1 MERRYNVNIITPFT
15 AEQKEMTVSE
25 IADYLQKSKRI
36 EEMKITEIQQYD
48 ETDLKTK
55 IINNLMKKEIFDT
68 AEIELAKLV
77 LKD

>member
-25 IADYLQKSKRI
+25 IVDYLQKNMI
-36 EEMKITEIQQYD
+36 EEMKIREIRQYD
-48 ETDLKTK
+48 SNDLKAK
-55 IINNLMKKEIFDT
+55 IINDLMKRDVFDT
-68 AEIELAKLV
+68 TEVELAKLV

>member
-25 IADYLQKSKRI
+25 IVDYLKKNMI
-36 EEMKITEIQQYD
+36 EEMKIREIRQYD
-48 ETDLKTK
+48 SNDLKVK
-55 IINNLMKKEIFDT
+55 IINDLMKRDVFDT
-68 AEIELAKLV
+68 AEVELAKLV

>member
-25 IADYLQKSKRI
+25 IVDYLQKNMI
-36 EEMKITEIQQYD
+36 EEMKIREIRQYD
-48 ETDLKTK
+48 SNDLKAK
-55 IINNLMKKEIFDT
+55 IINDLMERDVFDT
-68 AEIELAKLV
+68 AEVELAKLV

>member
-25 IADYLQKSKRI
+25 IVDYLQKNMI
-36 EEMKITEIQQYD
+36 EEMKIREIRQYD
-48 ETDLKTK
+48 SNDLKVK
-55 IINNLMKKEIFDT
+55 IINDLMKRDVFDT
-68 AEIELAKLV
+68 AEVELAKLV

>member
-25 IADYLQKSKRI
+25 VADYLQKSRRI

-55 IINNLMKKEIFDT
+55 IINDLMKRDVFDT
-68 AEIELAKLV
+68 AEIELAKLI